1 MASQTVAPAGRKII
15 PLQKSRTVWYKYVIE
30 QMAVEHGQCKGKAG
44 SWQRH
49 WVTPSPCHPS
59 PPYVAF
65 GDIWGQMEAMDNGQW
80 TVDSGQ

>member
-1 MASQTVAPAGRKII
+1 MQRKGWFMAASLGHP
-15 PLQKSRTVWYKYVIE
+15 
-30 QMAVEHGQCKGKAG
+30 
-44 SWQRH
+44 
-49 WVTPSPCHPS
+49 VTLSPCHPS